1 MKNNSIFR
9 VISLVLMI
17 VDLVLLLTILGCTM
31 LAIFDMVVFNI
42 FHLILV
48 CVFVGINVLY
58 MIYVIVDLILNK
70 KRENNLLE
78 K

>member
-58 MIYVIVDLILNK
+58 IIYVIVDLILNK

>member
-9 VISLVLMI
+9 VISLVLLI

-31 LAIFDMVVFNI
+31 LAIFDMIVFNI

>member
-9 VISLVLMI
+9 VVSLVLMI

-31 LAIFDMVVFNI
+31 LAIFDMIVFNI

>member
-31 LAIFDMVVFNI
+31 LAIFDMIVFNI

-58 MIYVIVDLILNK
+58 IIYVIVDLILNK